1 MVKNDLFLRA
11 CRREKVDRL
20 PVWYM
25 RQAGRYQAEY
35 REIRKHHTLEEICLE
50 PELCAKVTMLPV
62 DQLDV
67 DVAILF
73 SDIMIPLGPIGVDF
87 SLVKDKGP
95 EIANPFRSLRD
106 VEQLREIN
114 PQADL
119 PHVLDTIAMLKQQLE
134 VPLIGFSGAPFTLA
148 SYMIEGGP
156 SRDYLK
162 TKTLMHQNPDAW
174 ELLMDKLGNMVVTYL
189 RAQVLA
195 GADAV
200 QVFDSWV
207 GSLAPVDYRRYVMP
221 TMRKIFSE
229 LQDLAVPSIY
239 FGVNTGEL
247 LSDFSEVGASVVGV
261 DWRVPI
267 QVARERT
274 NRQVALQ
281 GNLDPAL
288 LFAPWEVI
296 ESRARDIIDIGIM
309 EPGFVFNLGHG
320 VLPQV
325 DPNVLKKLTAFVHE
339 YSEYKIGDQG
349 ESGWNK

>member
-114 PQADL
+114 PQVDL

-221 TMRKIFSE
+221 TMKKIFSE

>member
-1 MVKNDLFLRA
+1 MKNDLFLRA
-11 CRREKVDRL
+11 CRGETVERL

-25 RQAGRYQAEY
+25 RQAGRYQEEY
-35 REIRKHHTLEEICLE
+35 REIRKNYTLEEICLD
-50 PELCAKVTMLPV
+50 PALCAKVTMLPV
-62 DQLDV
+62 EQLNV
-67 DVAILF
+67 DAAILF
-73 SDIMIPLGPIGVDF
+73 SDIMIPLGPIGVNY

-95 EIANPFRSLRD
+95 EIANPIRSLHD
-106 VEQLREIN
+106 VEQLRKIQPEV
-114 PQADL
+114 DL
-119 PHVLDTIAMLKQQLE
+119 PHVLETIRLLKQQLE

-156 SRDYLK
+156 SRNYLL
-162 TKTLMHQNPDAW
+162 TKTLMYEAPTTW
-174 ELLMDKLGNMVVTYL
+174 ELLMDKLGDMVVTYL

-221 TMRKIFSE
+221 AMEKIFAGIR
-229 LQDLAVPSIY
+229 DLDVPSIY

-247 LSDFSEVGASVVGV
+247 LADFSHIGSSVVGV

-267 QVARERT
+267 QAARERT
-274 NRQVALQ
+274 RGMVSLQ

-288 LFAPWEVI
+288 LFAPWEVL
-296 ESRARDIIDIGIM
+296 ESRAKAIIDEAVI

-320 VLPQV
+320 VLPSV
-325 DPNVLKKLTAFVHE
+325 NPSVLQKLTAFIHE
-339 YSEYKIGDQG
+339 YSEKKIS
-349 ESGWNK
+349 ELSKAR

>member
-221 TMRKIFSE
+221 TMKKIFSE
-229 LQDLAVPSIY
+229 LQDLSVPSIY

>member
-11 CRREKVDRL
+11 CRREKVDKL

-73 SDIMIPLGPIGVDF
+73 SDIMIPLGPIGVEY

-106 VEQLREIN
+106 VEQLREID
-114 PQADL
+114 PQVDL

-174 ELLMDKLGNMVVTYL
+174 ALLMDKLGNMVVTYL

-221 TMRKIFSE
+221 TMKKIFSE
-229 LQDLAVPSIY
+229 LHDLAVPSIY

-247 LSDFSEVGASVVGV
+247 LSDFSEVGTSVVGV

-267 QVARERT
+267 HVARERT
-274 NRQVALQ
+274 NRKVALQ

-288 LFAPWEVI
+288 LFAPWQVI
-296 ESRARDIIDIGIM
+296 ESRAREIIDTAIM

-339 YSEYKIGDQG
+339 YSEYKIGDQS

>member
-221 TMRKIFSE
+221 TMKKIFSE

>member
-35 REIRKHHTLEEICLE
+35 REIRKHHTLEEICLD
-50 PELCAKVTMLPV
+50 PELCAKVTTLPV
-62 DQLDV
+62 EQLDV

-73 SDIMIPLGPIGVDF
+73 SDIMIPLGPIGVEY

-114 PQADL
+114 PQVDL
-119 PHVLDTIAMLKQQLE
+119 PHVLDTIVMLKQQLE

-174 ELLMDKLGNMVVTYL
+174 ALLMDKLGDMVVTYL

-221 TMRKIFSE
+221 TMKKIFSK
-229 LQDLAVPSIY
+229 LQDLDVPSIY

-247 LSDFSEVGASVVGV
+247 LSDFSEVGTSVVGV

-267 QVARERT
+267 HVARERT
-274 NRQVALQ
+274 NRKVALQ

-288 LFAPWEVI
+288 LFAPWQVI
-296 ESRARDIIDIGIM
+296 ESRAREIIDTAIM

-339 YSEYKIGDQG
+339 YSEYKIGDQS

>member
-73 SDIMIPLGPIGVDF
+73 SDIMIPLGPIGVEY

-106 VEQLREIN
+106 VEQLRDIN
-114 PQADL
+114 PQVDL

-174 ELLMDKLGNMVVTYL
+174 ELLMDKLGDMVVTYL

-221 TMRKIFSE
+221 TMKKIFSE
-229 LQDLAVPSIY
+229 LQDLDVPSIY

-261 DWRVPI
+261 DWRVSI

-296 ESRARDIIDIGIM
+296 EARARDIIDIGIM

-325 DPNVLKKLTAFVHE
+325 DPNVLKKLTVFVHE

>member
-50 PELCAKVTMLPV
+50 PELCAKVTTLPV
-62 DQLDV
+62 EQLDV

-73 SDIMIPLGPIGVDF
+73 SDIMIPLGPIGVEY

-114 PQADL
+114 PQVDL
-119 PHVLDTIAMLKQQLE
+119 PHVLDTIVMLKQQLE

-174 ELLMDKLGNMVVTYL
+174 ALLMDKLGDMVVTYL

-221 TMRKIFSE
+221 TMKKIFSK
-229 LQDLAVPSIY
+229 LQDLDVPSIY

-247 LSDFSEVGASVVGV
+247 LSDFSEVGTSVVGV

-267 QVARERT
+267 HVARERT
-274 NRQVALQ
+274 NRKVALQ

-288 LFAPWEVI
+288 LFAPWQVI
-296 ESRARDIIDIGIM
+296 ESRAREIIDTAIM

-339 YSEYKIGDQG
+339 YSEYKIGDQS

>member
-1 MVKNDLFLRA
+1 
-11 CRREKVDRL
+11 
-20 PVWYM
+20 M

-114 PQADL
+114 PQVDL

-221 TMRKIFSE
+221 TMKKIFSE